1 MAVYSVTQ
9 KYLTDNYA
17 VVVLLTNADPLE
29 VGQSVTIAGVDATFN
44 GTYTV
49 RELPQFYFT
58 GVDDQGFFQYDLQ
71 LPIANQVLVAKT
83 ADNVEIVA
91 ATGTLTTTPT
101 CTWITSDSQIEDW
114 LGIGTATAA
123 DQAFI
128 TQCRQAAN
136 EFCYRRRAEAG
147 YRNESLTTVPNA
159 SVLLGS
165 IAYAAF
171 LYRQRGAVTDFASF
185 DGLAAGGSMGLSPM
199 IKQLLGVDRPA
210 VA

>member
-17 VVVLLTNADPLE
+17 VLVLLTNADPLE

-49 RELPQFYFT
+49 VALPQYYFT
-58 GVDDQGFFQYDLQ
+58 GVDDQGFFHYDIEA
-71 LPIANQVLVAKT
+71 PIANQVLFAKT
-83 ADNVEIVA
+83 ADNVNVVA
-91 ATGTLTTTPT
+91 AAGTLTTTPT
-101 CTWITSDSQIEDW
+101 CTWVTTDAQIEDW

-128 TQCRQAAN
+128 TQCRLAGN
-136 EFCYRRRAEAG
+136 EFAYRRRREAG

-159 SVLLGS
+159 SVLLGT
-165 IAYAAF
+165 IAYSAF
-171 LYRQRGAVTDFASF
+171 LYKQRGSVTDFASF